1 MLFQPRRRRR
11 ALTVC
16 IALSL
21 LLLSLPTWAADKTR
35 LRVDDYQISIELTP
49 HTHKLSAHTTVKF
62 TALEDLNI
70 ATFNLHNDLRVT
82 KVTDAA
88 GKPLTAERVT
98 QDSSVRVPLA
108 ATLPKDSST
117 TLTFD
122 YEGIL
127 DAPDDSPVQGLKLA
141 YVGDDTSYLLYAG
154 DWFPVNNYGINRFTA
169 TVNVTVPSHMMVI
182 GSGKETVGSSPPPKK
197 GAAAASPLTTKT
209 YTFVWD
215 KPSFPGTIVAGSFQE
230 FKSDEAGL
238 DLHVFFKPNHQNM
251 GAQYAETAVKEFT
264 YFVTLYGPAPSTTLR
279 VVELPDDT
287 VPSAWAPE
295 LAAIASR
302 AVTEK
307 VNYRLLANT
316 IAHQWWGVS
325 VSPASH
331 DDWWLSDGFARYS
344 EARYVEQ
351 AAGEMGLEETVKDM
365 SVGALAY
372 DTVPLSSAGKLDL
385 FSPEFQSLVTDK
397 GAMILH
403 MLRWVEGDQ
412 KYDETMRTFAS
423 QYAGKSASLDD
434 FKAIAEKNYG
444 DQLTWF
450 FSQWLDSTGAPEFK
464 LKYTVYRLGNVP
476 TKGKTNLKED
486 KAPGFRVVGQITQ
499 DLDLFRMPVDLKIDT
514 DGKTEEKRLDV
525 VGTDSAFT
533 VETFGK
539 PRRISIDPDNRV
551 LKNSSDIK
559 LRASIQR
566 GQALTQQ
573 GDLAGA
579 LLEFNKALENNKN
592 SSLAHYRIAEVFF
605 QQRNYQASANAYR
618 ECLNGD
624 GEPRWTE
631 VWSHV
636 QLGKI
641 FDVTGQRERAT
652 NEYRQALQT
661 NDNTQGAMD
670 EARKY
675 LSKAFELPKKTD
687 AGN

>member
-1 MLFQPRRRRR
+1 MLFQPRRQRR
-11 ALTVC
+11 AFTIGAALT
-16 IALSL
+16 L
-21 LLLSLPTWAADKTR
+21 LFISLPAWAADKTR
-35 LRVDDYQISIELTP
+35 LHVDDYQISIELTP
-49 HTHKLSAHTTVKF
+49 HAHKISAHAVVKF

-70 ATFNLHNDLRVT
+70 ATFNLHNDLRIT
-82 KVTDAA
+82 KVTDAT
-88 GKPLTAERVT
+88 GKLLTAERLT

-169 TVNVTVPSHMMVI
+169 TINVTVPSHMMVI
-182 GSGKETVGSSPPPKK
+182 GSGKETIGTPPASKK
-197 GAAAASPLTTKT
+197 GAAASPTTTKT

-230 FKSDEAGL
+230 FKSDDAGL
-238 DLHVFFKPNHQNM
+238 DLHVFFKPNHQAM
-251 GAQYAETAVKEFT
+251 AAQYAETAVKEFT
-264 YFVTLYGPAPSTTLR
+264 YYVTLYGTPPSTTLR

-287 VPSAWAPE
+287 LPSAWAPE
-295 LAAIASR
+295 MACIASR

-331 DDWWLSDGFARYS
+331 DDWWISDGFSRYS

-351 AAGEMGLEETVKDM
+351 AAGTLGLEETVKDM

-403 MLRWVEGDQ
+403 MLRWVEGDE
-412 KYDETMRTFAS
+412 KYDLTMRTFAS
-423 QYAGKSASLDD
+423 QFAGKSASLDD

-464 LKYTVYRLGNVP
+464 LKYTIYRLGG
-476 TKGKTNLKED
+476 TRQSEKAKSKED

-514 DGKTEEKRLDV
+514 DGKTEEKRLEV

-539 PRRISIDPDNRV
+539 PRRITIDPDNRV

-559 LRASIQR
+559 LRTALQR

-579 LLEFNKALENNKN
+579 LLEFNKALDSNKN

-605 QQRNYQASANAYR
+605 QQKNYQASANAYR
-618 ECLNGD
+618 ESLNGD
-624 GEPRWTE
+624 GDPRWTE

-675 LSKAFELPKKTD
+675 LQTPFELPKKTD
-687 AGN
+687 SGN